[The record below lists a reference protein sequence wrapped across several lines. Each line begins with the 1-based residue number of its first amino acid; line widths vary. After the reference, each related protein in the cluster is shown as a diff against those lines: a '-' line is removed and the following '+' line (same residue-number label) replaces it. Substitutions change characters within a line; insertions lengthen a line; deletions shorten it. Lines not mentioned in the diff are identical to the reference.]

1 MSHQT
6 NSFPANLPILDGK
19 NWSRWNI
26 QMKAIMGFQE
36 LEEIVEEGYPE
47 IDEAST
53 EQQRI
58 AYKENRKR
66 DCKAMCLIHQCVDE
80 AHFEKI
86 AAARSSHEAW
96 QILQKSN
103 KGAEQ
108 LKKVRLQTMRRQY
121 ELMEME
127 MSERIAQFFNRIIS
141 LTNQMKACG
150 EVIKDQTIIEK
161 VMRTLTPNFDHI
173 VVAIEES
180 KNLAELKIEEL
191 QGSLEAHEQRLIER
205 STEKSTS
212 QALQAQ
218 ITRRGGG
225 SYRGGIRNRGRGRD
239 YRWKSSNQQD
249 QEKSDQDHSLNT
261 IKKNGVNNWRGG
273 KKRLDRKRIK
283 CFNCNKI
290 GHLSYECQSSPG
302 QSDSHGRHQNE
313 AHMAKEERIDKED
326 ETPVLLMMTT
336 NQEISS
342 GETWYIDSDFAPLA
356 CIKIYKPIII

>member
-6 NSFPANLPILDGK
+6 NSFPANLPILDDK

-66 DCKAMCLIHQCVDE
+66 YCK
-80 AHFEKI
+80 
-86 AAARSSHEAW
+86 
-96 QILQKSN
+96 KSN

-150 EVIKDQTIIEK
+150 EMIKDQTIIEK
-161 VMRTLTPNFDHI
+161 VLRTLTPNFNHI

-225 SYRGGIRNRGRGRD
+225 PYRGGIRNRGRGID

-249 QEKSDQDHSLNT
+249 QERPDQDHSLNT
-261 IKKNGVNNWRGG
+261 IKKTRANNWRGG

-290 GHLSYECQSSPG
+290 GNLSYECQSSPG
-302 QSDSHGRHQNE
+302 QPDSNGRHQSE
-313 AHMAKEERIDKED
+313 AHMAKEERIDKKD

-336 NQEISS
+336 NQEIRS
-342 GETWYIDSDFAPLA
+342 GETWYIDSG
-356 CIKIYKPIII
+356 CSNHMT